1 MEPYLSIMPKVEV
14 DLTPELNDRLM
25 KYVVRCRGTL
35 YVQRSDVIAEAVKEF
50 LDHHER
56 RVRRANG

>member
-1 MEPYLSIMPKVEV
+1 MPKVEV

-35 YVQRSDVIAEAVKEF
+35 YVQRSDVISEAVEEF
-50 LDHHER
+50 LDRHER